1 MRRYTDIGICL
12 FIIFSLSPSTSC
24 NAFTFPSTKLAV
36 QQTYHNHELVPF
48 VKNVVRTNN
57 HHVRNIRWKRR
68 NGSLF
73 VKEELRQQEKVTVYN
88 NSNNTRS
95 KENND
100 KDGDVMDDVSSL
112 SISSQSSSSSSL
124 SLSIQQ
130 YIQQNIFLGIQPTP
144 EILSIMSIYFVEGA
158 LGLSKLAQ
166 TFYLKDTLHLNPV
179 ELSALTGIFTLP
191 WTIKPLYGFLSDG
204 VPLLGYRR
212 RSYLILC
219 GLLGSFCYFALG
231 SDFFG
236 ILDNTSDGNVEGP
249 ITLIQATIASFVIS
263 SGCIAFSDVVADGI
277 VVQRTRDSNDPKV
290 AGMFGRFWI
299 IMILFFITYK
309 YNTSSSHQRTI
320 LLSFLLLSFFFF
332 YERWITKF
340 VLGISCN
347 WWIDISIF
355 FR

>member
-1 MRRYTDIGICL
+1 MMKTIMRRYTDIGICL

-130 YIQQNIFLGIQPTP
+130 YIQQNIFLGI
-144 EILSIMSIYFVEGA
+144 
-158 LGLSKLAQ
+158 
-166 TFYLKDTLHLNPV
+166 
-179 ELSALTGIFTLP
+179 
-191 WTIKPLYGFLSDG
+191 
-204 VPLLGYRR
+204 
-212 RSYLILC
+212 
-219 GLLGSFCYFALG
+219 
-231 SDFFG
+231 
-236 ILDNTSDGNVEGP
+236 
-249 ITLIQATIASFVIS
+249 
-263 SGCIAFSDVVADGI
+263 
-277 VVQRTRDSNDPKV
+277 
-290 AGMFGRFWI
+290 
-299 IMILFFITYK
+299 
-309 YNTSSSHQRTI
+309 
-320 LLSFLLLSFFFF
+320 
-332 YERWITKF
+332 
-340 VLGISCN
+340 
-347 WWIDISIF
+347 
-355 FR
+355 